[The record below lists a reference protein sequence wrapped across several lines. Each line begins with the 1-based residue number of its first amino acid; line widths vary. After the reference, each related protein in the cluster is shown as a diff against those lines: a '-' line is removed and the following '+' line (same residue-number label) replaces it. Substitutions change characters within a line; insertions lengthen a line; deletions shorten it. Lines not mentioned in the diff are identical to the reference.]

1 LSVVLTGKM
10 PVLRYQSNIDSP
22 YAVVDL
28 LVTDLQ
34 SVTGYLA
41 NL

>member
-1 LSVVLTGKM
+1 MRTIQFELSDAMATEVD
-10 PVLRYQSNIDSP
+10 NSP

-28 LVTDLQ
+28 LVTNLQ
-34 SVTGYLA
+34 FVTGYLA